1 MYAGMHPAH
10 PAHPAHPDPDFET
23 LDLPRIGMAD
33 GSDISPIIRRPRPRV
48 SPLGSAVI
56 LRAVLAFLTFA
67 VLGALAIPA
76 MAQAEG
82 LRLRGDVTARG
93 DILTLADLVEGV
105 PERLAARPLFRAP
118 TLGATGTIQT
128 RRILDAAAALG
139 LANLETGGR
148 LQIAVQRAA
157 RRLGPPEI
165 EAALKRGL
173 ETSYGLDP
181 RSVTIR
187 FDGDGPTLLAP
198 VDLEGQ
204 AAALD
209 VTYDLRS
216 RRVAGLVSLGE
227 RQASLRVSG
236 VVVELRE
243 VAVLTRT
250 LNRGE
255 PVKEGDVVAERRPR
269 ETIASDAQGSATAV
283 IGEVAQNT
291 LTVGTVLRMTDTAPP
306 ELVARGENVTIVYET
321 PNVSL
326 SMRGLSNDSGRVVLD
341 WGIVEGRQPPHLWL
355 RWEEIGGPPVA
366 KPERN
371 GFGSRMIERALAMEL
386 GGTARI
392 AYRPG
397 GVVFTVEAPVPEVA
411 VASQA

>member
-1 MYAGMHPAH
+1 MYAGMH

-269 ETIASDAQGSATAV
+269 EAVASDAQGSATAV

-291 LTVGTVLRMTDTAPP
+291 LTAGTVLRMTDTAPP

-326 SMRGLSNDSGRVVLD
+326 SMRGLSNDSGRMGAVV
-341 WGIVEGRQPPHLWL
+341 
-355 RWEEIGGPPVA
+355 
-366 KPERN
+366 N
-371 GFGSRMIERALAMEL
+371 
-386 GGTARI
+386 
-392 AYRPG
+392 
-397 GVVFTVEAPVPEVA
+397 VVN
-411 VASQA
+411 VASK

>member
-1 MYAGMHPAH
+1 MYAGMH

-118 TLGATGTIQT
+118 TLVATGTIQT
-128 RRILDAAAALG
+128 RLILDAAAALG
-139 LANLETGGR
+139 LTNLETGGR

-269 ETIASDAQGSATAV
+269 ETVASDAQGSATAV

-291 LTVGTVLRMTDTAPP
+291 LTAGTVLRMTDTAPP

-326 SMRGLSNDSGRVVLD
+326 SMRGLSNDSGRMGAVVNVVNVASKKILQATVI
-341 WGIVEGRQPPHLWL
+341 GPGRVSVSPSPAAQQAA
-355 RWEEIGGPPVA
+355 GA
-366 KPERN
+366 
-371 GFGSRMIERALAMEL
+371 
-386 GGTARI
+386 
-392 AYRPG
+392 
-397 GVVFTVEAPVPEVA
+397 APVQA
-411 VASQA
+411 TASLR

>member
-1 MYAGMHPAH
+1 MYAGMH

-216 RRVAGLVSLGE
+216 RRVTGLVSLGE

-269 ETIASDAQGSATAV
+269 ETVASDAQGSATAV

-291 LTVGTVLRMTDTAPP
+291 LTAGTVLRMTDTAPP

-326 SMRGLSNDSGRVVLD
+326 SMRGLSNDSGRMGAVVNVVNVASKKILQATVI
-341 WGIVEGRQPPHLWL
+341 GPGRVSVSPSPAAQQAA
-355 RWEEIGGPPVA
+355 GA
-366 KPERN
+366 
-371 GFGSRMIERALAMEL
+371 
-386 GGTARI
+386 
-392 AYRPG
+392 
-397 GVVFTVEAPVPEVA
+397 APVQA
-411 VASQA
+411 TASLR

>member
-173 ETSYGLDP
+173 EASYGLDP

-269 ETIASDAQGSATAV
+269 ETVASDAQGSATAV

-291 LTVGTVLRMTDTAPP
+291 LTAGTVLRMTDTAPP

-326 SMRGLSNDSGRVVLD
+326 SMRGLSNDSGRMGAVVNVVNVASKKILQATVI
-341 WGIVEGRQPPHLWL
+341 GPGRVSVSPSPAAQQAA
-355 RWEEIGGPPVA
+355 GA
-366 KPERN
+366 
-371 GFGSRMIERALAMEL
+371 
-386 GGTARI
+386 
-392 AYRPG
+392 
-397 GVVFTVEAPVPEVA
+397 APVQA
-411 VASQA
+411 TASLR

>member
-1 MYAGMHPAH
+1 MYAGMHP
-10 PAHPAHPDPDFET
+10 DPDLET

-33 GSDISPIIRRPRPRV
+33 ANDISPIIRRVRPRAA
-48 SPLGSAVI
+48 PLGSAVI

-76 MAQAEG
+76 MAQADG

-93 DILTLADLVEGV
+93 DVLTLADLVEGA
-105 PERLAARPLFRAP
+105 PETLAARPLFRSPA
-118 TLGATGTIQT
+118 LGATGTIQT
-128 RRILDAAAALG
+128 RRILDATAALG
-139 LANLETGGR
+139 LTGLETGGR

-165 EAALKRGL
+165 EAALKRSL
-173 ETSYGLDP
+173 ETGYGLDP
-181 RSVTIR
+181 RSVAVR

-209 VTYDLRS
+209 LTYDPRS

-243 VAVLTRT
+243 VAVLTRA

-255 PVKEGDVVAERRPR
+255 PVKEGDVVMERRPR
-269 ETIASDAQGSATAV
+269 EAVAADAQGSATA
-283 IGEVAQNT
+283 ILGEVAQQT
-291 LTVGTVLRMTDTAPP
+291 LATGTVLRVSDTAKP

-321 PNVSL
+321 PSISL
-326 SMRGLSNDSGRVVLD
+326 SMRGLANDAGRMGAVVNVVNVASKKILQATVIGPGRVSVSPSPAA
-341 WGIVEGRQPPHLWL
+341 QQ
-355 RWEEIGGPPVA
+355 A
-366 KPERN
+366 
-371 GFGSRMIERALAMEL
+371 A
-386 GGTARI
+386 GTA
-392 AYRPG
+392 
-397 GVVFTVEAPVPEVA
+397 PVQA
-411 VASQA
+411 TASLR

>member
-1 MYAGMHPAH
+1 MYAGMH

-269 ETIASDAQGSATAV
+269 ETVASDAQGSATAV

-291 LTVGTVLRMTDTAPP
+291 LTAGTVLRMTDTAPP

-326 SMRGLSNDSGRVVLD
+326 SMRGLSNDSGRMGAVVNVVNVASKKILQATVI
-341 WGIVEGRQPPHLWL
+341 GPGRVSVSPSPAAQQAA
-355 RWEEIGGPPVA
+355 GA
-366 KPERN
+366 
-371 GFGSRMIERALAMEL
+371 
-386 GGTARI
+386 
-392 AYRPG
+392 
-397 GVVFTVEAPVPEVA
+397 APVQA
-411 VASQA
+411 TASLR

>member
-1 MYAGMHPAH
+1 MYAGMH

-187 FDGDGPTLLAP
+187 FDGDGRPC
-198 VDLEGQ
+198 
-204 AAALD
+204 
-209 VTYDLRS
+209 
-216 RRVAGLVSLGE
+216 
-227 RQASLRVSG
+227 SLRWTSKG
-236 VVVELRE
+236 
-243 VAVLTRT
+243 
-250 LNRGE
+250 
-255 PVKEGDVVAERRPR
+255 RPR
-269 ETIASDAQGSATAV
+269 PSTSPTTCAPAASRGWSASA
-283 IGEVAQNT
+283 
-291 LTVGTVLRMTDTAPP
+291 
-306 ELVARGENVTIVYET
+306 
-321 PNVSL
+321 
-326 SMRGLSNDSGRVVLD
+326 SGRPPCGYPA
-341 WGIVEGRQPPHLWL
+341 WSSNCAKWRCSPGR
-355 RWEEIGGPPVA
+355 
-366 KPERN
+366 
-371 GFGSRMIERALAMEL
+371 S
-386 GGTARI
+386 TAANR
-392 AYRPG
+392 
-397 GVVFTVEAPVPEVA
+397 
-411 VASQA
+411 

>member
-1 MYAGMHPAH
+1 MYAGMH

-48 SPLGSAVI
+48 SLGSAVI

-269 ETIASDAQGSATAV
+269 ETVASDAQGSATAV

-291 LTVGTVLRMTDTAPP
+291 LTAGTVLRMTDTAPP

-326 SMRGLSNDSGRVVLD
+326 SMRGLSNDSGRMGAVVNVVNVASKKILQATVI
-341 WGIVEGRQPPHLWL
+341 GPGRVSVSPSPAAQQAA
-355 RWEEIGGPPVA
+355 GA
-366 KPERN
+366 
-371 GFGSRMIERALAMEL
+371 
-386 GGTARI
+386 
-392 AYRPG
+392 
-397 GVVFTVEAPVPEVA
+397 APVQA
-411 VASQA
+411 TASLR

>member
-10 PAHPAHPDPDFET
+10 PARPDPDFET

-269 ETIASDAQGSATAV
+269 ETVASDAQGSATAV

-291 LTVGTVLRMTDTAPP
+291 LTAGTVLRMTDTAPP

-326 SMRGLSNDSGRVVLD
+326 SMRGLSNDSGRMGAVVNVVNVASKKILQATVI
-341 WGIVEGRQPPHLWL
+341 GPGRVSVSPSPAAQQAA
-355 RWEEIGGPPVA
+355 GA
-366 KPERN
+366 
-371 GFGSRMIERALAMEL
+371 
-386 GGTARI
+386 
-392 AYRPG
+392 
-397 GVVFTVEAPVPEVA
+397 APVQA
-411 VASQA
+411 TASLR

>member
-1 MYAGMHPAH
+1 MYAGMH

-139 LANLETGGR
+139 LTNLETGGR

-269 ETIASDAQGSATAV
+269 ETVASDAQGSATAV

-291 LTVGTVLRMTDTAPP
+291 LTAGTVLRMTDTAPP

-326 SMRGLSNDSGRVVLD
+326 SMRGLSNDSGRMGAVVNVVNVASKKILQATVI
-341 WGIVEGRQPPHLWL
+341 GPGRVSVSPSPAAQQAA
-355 RWEEIGGPPVA
+355 GA
-366 KPERN
+366 
-371 GFGSRMIERALAMEL
+371 
-386 GGTARI
+386 
-392 AYRPG
+392 
-397 GVVFTVEAPVPEVA
+397 APVQA
-411 VASQA
+411 TASLR

>member
-23 LDLPRIGMAD
+23 LDLPRIGVAD

-269 ETIASDAQGSATAV
+269 ETVASDAQGSATAV

-291 LTVGTVLRMTDTAPP
+291 LTAGTVLRMTDTAPP

-326 SMRGLSNDSGRVVLD
+326 SMRGLSNDSGRMGAVVNVVNVASKKILQATVI
-341 WGIVEGRQPPHLWL
+341 GPGRVSVSPSPAAQQAA
-355 RWEEIGGPPVA
+355 GA
-366 KPERN
+366 
-371 GFGSRMIERALAMEL
+371 
-386 GGTARI
+386 
-392 AYRPG
+392 
-397 GVVFTVEAPVPEVA
+397 APVQA
-411 VASQA
+411 TASLR